1 MIDERRQRDDL
12 YLCPSTL
19 LPDTFSLDGAG
30 FEEYVEACV
39 DAGVAGISY
48 WTLHEVLLKAQGW
61 SSERIRS
68 RLSTAGLRVVC
79 VEAIYGWANAASP
92 AAAVEASLE
101 SIDIASAHGSPN
113 LAAVVLEPDL
123 RSMEAT
129 VANLAAVADRAAEVD
144 VAICVEFLP
153 WSGIPDITTCWDLLR
168 RTGRPNVGV
177 LLDSWHW
184 LRQPGGPYGRHADTL
199 ASMPGDAIRVFQ
211 LCDAG
216 PEPWDD
222 PMAECL
228 AARPLPG
235 DGVVDHE
242 HLFGLLRG
250 ISADPVVTPEVF
262 NTGLARLGMGPMAR
276 RIVEASRSVLS
287 GW

>member
-19 LPDTFSLDGAG
+19 LPDTFSLDAAG

-123 RSMEAT
+123 RSMEVT
-129 VANLAAVADRAAEVD
+129 VANLAAVADRAADVD

-153 WSGIPDITTCWDLLR
+153 WSGIPDITTCWDLLK

-184 LRQPGGPYGRHADTL
+184 FRQPGGPYGRHADTL

-216 PEPWDD
+216 VEPW
-222 PMAECL
+222 EEIG
-228 AARPLPG
+228 R
-235 DGVVDHE
+235 
-242 HLFGLLRG
+242 
-250 ISADPVVTPEVF
+250 
-262 NTGLARLGMGPMAR
+262 
-276 RIVEASRSVLS
+276 ASCRERV
-287 GW
+287 

>member
-48 WTLHEVLLKAQGW
+48 WTLHEVLLKAHGW

-129 VANLAAVADRAAEVD
+129 VANLAAVADRAADVD

-153 WSGIPDITTCWDLLR
+153 WSGIPDITTCWDLLK

-184 LRQPGGPYGRHADTL
+184 FRQPGGPYGRHADTL

-216 PEPWDD
+216 VEPWED

-228 AARPLPG
+228 AARCLPG

-262 NTGLARLGMGPMAR
+262 NTGLAKLGMGPMAH

>member
-1 MIDERRQRDDL
+1 V
-12 YLCPSTL
+12 
-19 LPDTFSLDGAG
+19 G

-68 RLSTAGLRVVC
+68 RLRTAGLRVVC
-79 VEAIYGWANAASP
+79 VEAIYGWANATSP
-92 AAAVEASLE
+92 AAAVEASRE

>member
-1 MIDERRQRDDL
+1 
-12 YLCPSTL
+12 
-19 LPDTFSLDGAG
+19 
-30 FEEYVEACV
+30 
-39 DAGVAGISY
+39 
-48 WTLHEVLLKAQGW
+48 
-61 SSERIRS
+61 
-68 RLSTAGLRVVC
+68 
-79 VEAIYGWANAASP
+79 
-92 AAAVEASLE
+92 
-101 SIDIASAHGSPN
+101 
-113 LAAVVLEPDL
+113 
-123 RSMEAT
+123 MEAT
-129 VANLAAVADRAAEVD
+129 VANLAAVADRAADVD

-153 WSGIPDITTCWDLLR
+153 WSGIPDITTCWDLLQ

-184 LRQPGGPYGRHADTL
+184 FRQPGGPYGRHADTL
-199 ASMPGDAIRVFQ
+199 ASMPGEAIRVFQ

-216 PEPWDD
+216 VEPWKD

-228 AARPLPG
+228 AARCLPG

-276 RIVEASRSVLS
+276 RIVEASRAVLA

>member
-1 MIDERRQRDDL
+1 MIDERRRRDDL

-61 SSERIRS
+61 SSARIRS
-68 RLSTAGLRVVC
+68 RLRTAGLRVVC
-79 VEAIYGWANAASP
+79 VEAIYGWANATSP
-92 AAAVEASLE
+92 AAAVEASRE

-144 VAICVEFLP
+144 VSICVEFLP

-216 PEPWDD
+216 VEPWED

-228 AARPLPG
+228 AARCLPG

-250 ISADPVVTPEVF
+250 ISADPVVMPEVF
-262 NTGLARLGMGPMAR
+262 NTGLAKLGMGPMAH

>member
-129 VANLAAVADRAAEVD
+129 VANLAAVADRAADVD

-153 WSGIPDITTCWDLLR
+153 WSGIPDITTCWDLLK

-184 LRQPGGPYGRHADTL
+184 FRQPGGPYGRHADTL

-216 PEPWDD
+216 VEPWED

-228 AARPLPG
+228 AARCLPG

-276 RIVEASRSVLS
+276 RIVEASRAVLA